1 MTYWNEPEPL
11 AKIIK
16 YSYDSI
22 LNLPEFNG
30 WNVLND
36 WNQRLLGRLTMA
48 PEFASVSCSLS
59 IAVYCPGNCRSAP
72 ICPVG

>member
-11 AKIIK
+11 AKIIE

-36 WNQRLLGRLTMA
+36 WNQR
-48 PEFASVSCSLS
+48 AS
-59 IAVYCPGNCRSAP
+59 
-72 ICPVG
+72 